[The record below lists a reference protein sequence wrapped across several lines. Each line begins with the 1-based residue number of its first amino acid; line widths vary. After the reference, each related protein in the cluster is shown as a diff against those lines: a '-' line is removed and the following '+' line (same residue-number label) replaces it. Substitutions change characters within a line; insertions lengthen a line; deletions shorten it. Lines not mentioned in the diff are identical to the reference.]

1 MDKKRGLQV
10 VPASPVLPENLIAR
24 EDAALWLH
32 ACIRQEQQAEE
43 CLLKGIAAESES
55 FYRGSPKS
63 VEISGCSFHDCDFEK
78 ASFVD
83 VLFRNCDFSG
93 SRLTDCYFHRCAFL
107 SVKGV
112 GADFHESL
120 FKEVR
125 MEDSVFSYAN
135 FSGTSWES
143 TVLNGCDLQES
154 YLEECRLKKTELNRV
169 KLNRANL
176 FGTALR
182 GLDLR
187 SCEIEGILISDEK
200 KELAGAVVDL
210 YQAAELA
217 RLMGLVIR

>member
-10 VPASPVLPENLIAR
+10 VPASPVLPENLIVR

-55 FYRGSPKS
+55 FYRGSLKS

-83 VLFRNCDFSG
+83 VLFRGCDFSG

-125 MEDSVFSYAN
+125 MEDCPMRISA
-135 FSGTSWES
+135 
-143 TVLNGCDLQES
+143 
-154 YLEECRLKKTELNRV
+154 
-169 KLNRANL
+169 AHP
-176 FGTALR
+176 
-182 GLDLR
+182 
-187 SCEIEGILISDEK
+187 GI
-200 KELAGAVVDL
+200 
-210 YQAAELA
+210 Q
-217 RLMGLVIR
+217 RR